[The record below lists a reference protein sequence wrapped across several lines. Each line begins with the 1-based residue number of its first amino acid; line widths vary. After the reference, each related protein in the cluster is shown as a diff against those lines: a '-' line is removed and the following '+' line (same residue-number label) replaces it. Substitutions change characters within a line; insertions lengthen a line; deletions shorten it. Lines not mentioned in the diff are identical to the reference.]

1 MFNSQDIQDDNETSN
16 SNNKRITTVLSYSD
30 KKNLMDPTPITT
42 TTLLHNEANTEID
55 PTDDY
60 HTSNQLNEI
69 VMSKSIELH
78 YFVFHNDIEGVK
90 KYILKH
96 KKLKHNLSDY
106 LSIRDV
112 HGNTPLHLAAMLG
125 HIEIASLLTK
135 YGAVVKARNKQMW
148 TPLDE
153 AISYGNRD
161 LSKKYYT
168 FYK

>member
-1 MFNSQDIQDDNETSN
+1 MFNSQNIEDGNETNNN
-16 SNNKRITTVLSYSD
+16 SNKRVTTVLSYSD
-30 KKNLMDPTPITT
+30 KKNLMDPSPTLTT
-42 TTLLHNEANTEID
+42 TTLLHKEESNQID

-60 HTSNQLNEI
+60 YTSNQLNEI
-69 VMSKSIELH
+69 VMSKSVELH

-161 LSKKYYT
+161 LSN
-168 FYK
+168 